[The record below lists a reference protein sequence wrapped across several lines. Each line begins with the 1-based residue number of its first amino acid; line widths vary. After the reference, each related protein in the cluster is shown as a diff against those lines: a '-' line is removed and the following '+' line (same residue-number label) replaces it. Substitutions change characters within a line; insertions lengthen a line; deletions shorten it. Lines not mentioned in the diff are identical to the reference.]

1 MSMEKWTRMNCGVGY
16 GRHGSV
22 PLRSHSGEL
31 PAQNTVS
38 WEPPPASPWVP
49 RLHFSWGC
57 FYLMDGAHWGVH
69 AGPFP
74 LVQDFPHGQPWLETS
89 YQIMPTLRTSWW
101 SGILPIQVF
110 LSSLWSQVSDLNLRL
125 RFPLPLSVPSPFIF
139 HRPFLQDF
147 FFFFN
152 NKSDP
157 LILSWG
163 LLLRR
168 PELTECGCNW
178 ETDSPLYW
186 KWPLPLHLEERASF
200 TDLFFRICVIPS
212 LHPQALQIYKLIP
225 NWFLVPNPPDKPR
238 GKHCKPIKRPPPRK
252 KQENLHPPELYYLAE
267 ALTPSLINWQSSGE
281 KLLFCRN

>member
-139 HRPFLQDF
+139 HRPFFLIT
-147 FFFFN
+147 
-152 NKSDP
+152 S
-157 LILSWG
+157 LILLSYLEVCFSEG
-163 LLLRR
+163 L
-168 PELTECGCNW
+168 
-178 ETDSPLYW
+178 
-186 KWPLPLHLEERASF
+186 
-200 TDLFFRICVIPS
+200 
-212 LHPQALQIYKLIP
+212 
-225 NWFLVPNPPDKPR
+225 
-238 GKHCKPIKRPPPRK
+238 
-252 KQENLHPPELYYLAE
+252 
-267 ALTPSLINWQSSGE
+267 NWQSVAATEKQTLLCIGNGPFPYTWRKEPLLLTSFSGSV
-281 KLLFCRN
+281 